1 MGTLFRRLRGLI
13 GVGVTW
19 GALWAGIGAGIGVVI
34 GIVNPYA
41 WRFTNPILEWA
52 FGMGVYG
59 AVSGVGFGVLFSLK
73 EGRKMLLDLSLKRV
87 ALWGLLGSAAVPAV
101 FAMLGWLPVGTP
113 IVDIAQAMLVTGF
126 LGGTFAPGA
135 VGIARRAELKA
146 GEQFGYF
153 PD

>member
-1 MGTLFRRLRGLI
+1 M
-13 GVGVTW
+13 
-19 GALWAGIGAGIGVVI
+19 
-34 GIVNPYA
+34 NPDA
-41 WRFTNPILEWA
+41 WRFTNPIWEWA

-59 AVSGVGFGVLFSLK
+59 AVSGVGFGVLF
-73 EGRKMLLDLSLKRV
+73 SLKRV

-101 FAMLGWLPVGTP
+101 FAMLGWLSVGTP
-113 IVDIAQAMLVTGF
+113 IVDIVQAMLVTGF
-126 LGGTFAPGA
+126 LSGAFAPGT